1 MIGNLRYAAVVV
13 VVAIGFTALVTMG
26 WGVALAV
33 DFLRNLLD
41 GGWSSGEGIVD
52 LLALIDIFLIAVVQV
67 IVAVGLYELFV
78 ADIDVPAGLEVRTL
92 SDLKN
97 AISELLVLVV
107 AIKFLEKFVESKDA
121 LDVLFYA
128 GAVAL
133 VGATLVA
140 YTVLRSKKSG

>member
-1 MIGNLRYAAVVV
+1 VVV
-13 VVAIGFTALVTMG
+13 VVAIAFTALVTMG

-33 DFLRNLLD
+33 DFLRNLLE
-41 GGWSSGEGIVD
+41 GGWSSGAAIVD
-52 LLALIDIFLIAVVQV
+52 LLALIDVFLLAVVQV

-97 AISELLVLVV
+97 AIGELLVLVV

-140 YTVLRSKKSG
+140 FTVLRSKKPA